1 MHIERIIPVIL
12 MFGLSCITGTAG
24 WYLGGGFWESND
36 GGFVIGFLLPTLI
49 SCWLSR
55 VNIQESNQTESV
67 LSLLKEKNGEK
78 E

>member
-1 MHIERIIPVIL
+1 M
-12 MFGLSCITGTAG
+12 G
-24 WYLGGGFWESND
+24 SND

-49 SCWLSR
+49 SYWLSR

-67 LSLLKEKNGEK
+67 LSLLKERNGEK